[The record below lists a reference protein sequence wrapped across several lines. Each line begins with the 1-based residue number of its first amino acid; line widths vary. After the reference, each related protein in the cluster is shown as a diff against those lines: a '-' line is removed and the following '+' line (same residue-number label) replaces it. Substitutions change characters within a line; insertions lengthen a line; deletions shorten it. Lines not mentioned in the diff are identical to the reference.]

1 MRPLPPSTT
10 TDGADDARQP
20 EVRRASVRTEVLS
33 TQLRTTTSC
42 VCAPCAPTPPTCV
55 SAACRL
61 HMFTGVEHILQSHH
75 PLLAALTGLDVW
87 PQFINEADCS
97 SDEPGCLLITTGS
110 GTQGNPSH
118 QITCCTYLHS
128 TLSVTCFDSSRE
140 VYFDDGDRA
149 GVGAGSAQVRACA
162 AGQRH
167 DHRARVDRGNVLGA
181 RRLRVRRQLHLAPVK
196 LRLTSHPSCFHD
208 VITAAILIST
218 QAVSLM
224 ADNLMENIIRTYD
237 NYPVFWKKKS

>member
-1 MRPLPPSTT
+1 MLR
-10 TDGADDARQP
+10 DA
-20 EVRRASVRTEVLS
+20 
-33 TQLRTTTSC
+33 C
-42 VCAPCAPTPPTCV
+42 TC
-55 SAACRL
+55 L
-61 HMFTGVEHILQSHH
+61 EHILQSHH

-110 GTQGNPSH
+110 GTKGNPSH
-118 QITCCTYLHS
+118 QKHMLHV
-128 TLSVTCFDSSRE
+128 LAQYIECGMFDSSRE
-140 VYFDDGDRA
+140 VYFDDGDGA

-196 LRLTSHPSCFHD
+196 LRLTSHPSCSHD